1 MTRRFEALSQG
12 MLQLYLYVLNIFKTV
27 PVTVCEYKMLF
38 QNDKTRQ
45 RFPATGS
52 VLQILGAG
60 GKS

>member
-1 MTRRFEALSQG
+1 MRK
-12 MLQLYLYVLNIFKTV
+12 LYLYVLNIFKTV
-27 PVTVCEYKMLF
+27 PVTVCEYKMLL

>member
-1 MTRRFEALSQG
+1 MR
-12 MLQLYLYVLNIFKTV
+12 QLYLYVLNIFKTV

-45 RFPATGS
+45 RLPATGS